1 MKLSHQLDRLF
12 GNCNAILYGSCCM
25 LLDFLSTI
33 SGQTWFFSRTKDIVT
48 LYNNISLANKF
59 CNVCNDSS
67 FQGARSIRRELAV
80 TSSYSLNSLT
90 SFLVQGGK
98 TSMDKVSV
106 LEARFSKKKRKNTT
120 KRAPR
125 RRVSGRKT
133 KGKNPKRQWYKRK
146 FKLGNFVKTPRRST
160 ARKDDDRWFLSRKT
174 TLNSLINKMK
184 IAKIPLSQLLSK

>member
-1 MKLSHQLDRLF
+1 MSKKRAVL
-12 GNCNAILYGSCCM
+12 M
-25 LLDFLSTI
+25 
-33 SGQTWFFSRTKDIVT
+33 
-48 LYNNISLANKF
+48 
-59 CNVCNDSS
+59 SS
-67 FQGARSIRRELAV
+67 APLPVVPDAAPALGGGE
-80 TSSYSLNSLT
+80 NLT
-90 SFLVQGGK
+90 QGGK
-98 TSMDKVSV
+98 TFMDKVSE

-146 FKLGNFVKTPRRST
+146 FKLGNFEKTPRRST